1 MFFSLQTATWLNV
14 FLQMNYASSDSPSS
28 CGFQDGNS
36 RCTGTTTSWDSG
48 IGGLSATTTFG
59 TQLEGEIFI
68 PKWSQFSAKR
78 TTCCIWSRIV
88 GV

>member
-1 MFFSLQTATWLNV
+1 
-14 FLQMNYASSDSPSS
+14 MNYASSDSPSS

-59 TQLEGEIFI
+59 TQLEGEDFH
-68 PKWSQFSAKR
+68 S
-78 TTCCIWSRIV
+78 
-88 GV
+88 

>member
-1 MFFSLQTATWLNV
+1 
-14 FLQMNYASSDSPSS
+14 MNYASSDSPSS

-59 TQLEGEIFI
+59 TQLEGEDFQIQISFLN
-68 PKWSQFSAKR
+68 
-78 TTCCIWSRIV
+78 
-88 GV
+88 GVNFLLNAPHAVFGVE